1 MLELRRRDVIRE
13 IDEPGGKSGDS
24 RESIWSLVS
33 ASKNWYLSIFT
44 ILAVSGEAVVVTR
57 EVGRHDG
64 IIEIWY
70 AVLTASDDVVTM
82 AAGAAFTITEIGR
95 NAMVLAHSLQKW
107 LNKKLREGDE
117 KFRNKLRAEG
127 REEERQLWAE
137 WNARRKDAASR
148 GEEFTEPHP

>member
-1 MLELRRRDVIRE
+1 MGLRRRDVISE
-13 IDEPGGKSGDS
+13 IDKLSGRTEDS

-44 ILAVSGEAVVVTR
+44 VLAVSGEAVVITR
-57 EVGRHDG
+57 EIGRHDS
-64 IIEIWY
+64 IMEIWY
-70 AVLTASDDVVTM
+70 AVLTASDDVATT

-117 KFRNKLRAEG
+117 KFRNKLLTEG
-127 REEERQLWAE
+127 REEERRLWAE
-137 WNARRKDAASR
+137 WNARREDAEVR
-148 GEEFTEPHP
+148 GEKFTEPHP

>member
-1 MLELRRRDVIRE
+1 MYVIRE
-13 IDEPGGKSGDS
+13 IDEPNGTAEDS
-24 RESIWSLVS
+24 KESIWSLVS

-44 ILAVSGEAVVVTR
+44 ALAVSGEAVVITR
-57 EVGRHDG
+57 EIGRHDG
-64 IIEIWY
+64 IMETWY
-70 AVLTASDDVVTM
+70 AVLAVSDDVVTT

-127 REEERQLWAE
+127 REEGREEERQLWAE
-137 WNARRKDAASR
+137 WDVRRKDAEGR
-148 GEEFTEPHP
+148 GEKFTEPHP